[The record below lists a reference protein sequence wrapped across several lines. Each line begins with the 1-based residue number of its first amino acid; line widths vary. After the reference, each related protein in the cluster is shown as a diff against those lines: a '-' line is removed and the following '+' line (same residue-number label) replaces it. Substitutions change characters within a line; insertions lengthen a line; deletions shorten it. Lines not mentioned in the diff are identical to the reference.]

1 MSSRFRIVRAVALVA
16 ALSLGASA
24 CGGESKDLATKD
36 PKAAMKLAADRT
48 ATAKTVK
55 FKLTAKSSTDVT
67 VVDGTGAYDFPEE
80 LGSFQLNTAAGN
92 GGQFLLTKGALY
104 IEVPPERNNGL
115 KWVQITNEAMDKA
128 KVENNQQII
137 ALDGLRKQID
147 PRETLEQLGSDLPN
161 LKKIGSE
168 KVRGVKTT
176 RLRGRID
183 LSDAAIAKADAD
195 KRESLKAAQA
205 TLGKE
210 GYPIDVWFDAD
221 GRVRRVQYKLT
232 QGEKP
237 NQTSTTVKLEFFD
250 FGKPT
255 GIDVPADNATTDGHD
270 LLTTTTTTAG

>member
-1 MSSRFRIVRAVALVA
+1 MSSRFRFVRAVALVA
-16 ALSLGASA
+16 ALALGASA
-24 CGGESKDLATKD
+24 CGGDSKDLATKD
-36 PKAAMKLAADRT
+36 PKAAMERASERT

-55 FKLTAKSSTDVT
+55 FKLSAKSSTDVT
-67 VVDGTGAYDFPEE
+67 IVDGTGAYDFPNE
-80 LGSFQLNTAAGN
+80 LGSFQLATATGN
-92 GGQFLLTKGALY
+92 GGQFLLTKTALY
-104 IEVPPERNNGL
+104 IEVPPDRNKGL

-161 LKKIGSE
+161 LERIGSE
-168 KVRGVKTT
+168 KVRGAKTT
-176 RLRGRID
+176 RLRGQID
-183 LSDAAIAKADAD
+183 LSDAAIAKAPKD
-195 KRESLKAAQA
+195 KREGLKAAQ
-205 TLGKE
+205 TSLGKE

-237 NQTSTTVKLEFFD
+237 NQTSTTVNLEFFD

-255 GIDVPADNATTDGHD
+255 GIDVPADNLTTDGHD
-270 LLTTTTTTAG
+270 LLTTTTTTAP